1 MCRMTRCY
9 KYTASVCSDLFSA
22 IASKR
27 LNYGERPRQKES
39 KARLRMGERAANAGG
54 RARVAVARRRRLFVS
69 RDTQRAHMCTYSAPL
84 ITSGEA
90 AAGKKHTV
98 GIIYST
104 RGRVKRR

>member
-1 MCRMTRCY
+1 MCRVTRCY

-39 KARLRMGERAANAGG
+39 KARLRTANAGG
-54 RARVAVARRRRLFVS
+54 RARVAAARRRRLFSS

-90 AAGKKHTV
+90 AAAGKKHTV